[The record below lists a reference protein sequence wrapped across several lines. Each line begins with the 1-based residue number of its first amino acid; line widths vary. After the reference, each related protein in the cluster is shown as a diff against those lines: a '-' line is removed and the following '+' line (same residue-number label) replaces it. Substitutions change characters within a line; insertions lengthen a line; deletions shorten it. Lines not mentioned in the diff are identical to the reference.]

1 MARQPACRLILGLG
15 GYGLDKPVLWTGR
28 GSQVST
34 ILSLS
39 TAASLPVEHASSGG
53 NYAASTPR
61 FVLAYFIFRF
71 VR

>member
-34 ILSLS
+34 ILGSGKDVGENVTLVLIFCAE
-39 TAASLPVEHASSGG
+39 TAHTCQFSEQ
-53 NYAASTPR
+53 
-61 FVLAYFIFRF
+61 LANRS
-71 VR
+71 